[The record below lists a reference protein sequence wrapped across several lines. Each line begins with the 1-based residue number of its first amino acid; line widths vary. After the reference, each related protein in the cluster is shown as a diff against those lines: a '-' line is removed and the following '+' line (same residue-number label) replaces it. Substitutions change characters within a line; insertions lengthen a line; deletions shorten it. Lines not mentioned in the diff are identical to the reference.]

1 MEGEGDVPEFLPLL
15 TQELIE
21 LGAAILVAVARP
33 SIEAARAAT
42 TELPIVANDL
52 ESDPI
57 AVLLLCAGLA
67 PIAAQGGPMIQ
78 ASIQ

>member
-1 MEGEGDVPEFLPLL
+1 MLSPLHLFNGRRGDIPEILPQL

-42 TELPIVANDL
+42 TELPIVATI
-52 ESDPI
+52 SKAIP
-57 AVLLLCAGLA
+57 AQCFCRA
-67 PIAAQGGPMIQ
+67 PD
-78 ASIQ
+78 